1 MLALRLGKLHVE
13 RDVLRGLTAK
23 EFRGWEMFENLY
35 PMIGMER
42 LDYNV
47 AAVLQMLHNINRAKG
62 QKALPLKDF
71 VLKFGEQEE
80 KPRQTSKQ
88 QFTMLE
94 YLAHMHANEGQ
105 GPAKVVEFKY
115 PDPAEHDA
123 VEKARAALKLVEGS

>member
-1 MLALRLGKLHVE
+1 MLALRLGRPHVE
-13 RDVLRGLTAK
+13 RDILRGLTAR
-23 EFRGWEMFENLY
+23 EFRGWEMFESLY

-47 AAVLQMLHNINRAKG
+47 AAITQILHNINRAKG

-80 KPRQTSKQ
+80 KPRQTPKQ

-94 YLAHMHANEGQ
+94 YLAHMHAND
-105 GPAKVVEFKY
+105 GPTTPKVVEFAY
-115 PDPAEHDA
+115 PDPAEADA
-123 VEKARAALKLVEGS
+123 VEKARAALKLVES